1 MIEIPDKLTT
11 LQQTEFILTAARAWK
26 RFYGWVPRADQLA
39 CCLAQMV
46 LETGRERDPARPGAY
61 LWGKYA
67 HNFNWG
73 NIKSREGDGLTHQYY
88 ACGEEVSLDEALKL
102 DRESPG
108 LIQIIRRYKWPN
120 GSQRASIMIFPKHPW
135 SRFRAYESA
144 EDGLVGYLRFLVMDR
159 DRYKKAW
166 GQGVLAGD
174 VVKFSTLLGKAG
186 YYTADPA
193 RYTRTMVA
201 LFGEF
206 LPEVEAIL
214 SPLRE
219 EQDREQDDK
228 ELQVVV
234 TSIWESLRREFGK
247 MPEAMDEGEAHASIT
262 PNVPT
267 ALS

>member
-1 MIEIPDKLTT
+1 MTEIPDQLTRIP
-11 LQQTEFILTAARAWK
+11 QGEFILTAARAWK

-61 LWGKYA
+61 LWGKFA

-73 NIKSREGDGLTHQYY
+73 NIKSRKGDGLAHQYY
-88 ACGEEVSLDEALKL
+88 ACGEEVPLEEALEL

-108 LIQIIRRYKWPN
+108 LIQIIRRYKGSN
-120 GSQRASIMIFPKHPW
+120 GSPRASIVIFPRHSW
-135 SRFRAYESA
+135 CRFRAYGNA
-144 EDGLVGYLRFLVMDR
+144 EDGMVGYLRFLVMDR
-159 DRYKKAW
+159 DRYKEAW
-166 GQGVLAGD
+166 SQGVLAGD
-174 VVKFSTLLGKAG
+174 VVKFSLLLGKAG

-201 LFGEF
+201 LYGEF
-206 LPEVEAIL
+206 LPEVEEIL
-214 SPLRE
+214 NPLRE
-219 EQDREQDDK
+219 EQNEEQNARDF
-228 ELQVVV
+228 QVVV
-234 TSIWESLRREFGK
+234 ASVWESLRREFGT
-247 MPEAMDEGEAHASIT
+247 MPEEMPEEEAHASIT